1 MRFSSAEPAGGGG
14 AAEASK
20 PAIDPRLSKP
30 ARLKKQRTDLSGLT
44 REERLAKRRESL
56 CDGDS
61 WEDLHGTKEHPG
73 RDTPGR
79 RTKLKKK
86 TGEGDGSGKD
96 GAGGSGSGDAGE
108 VTQKV

>member
-1 MRFSSAEPAGGGG
+1 MSAAAGS
-14 AAEASK
+14 EFVTDDAS

-30 ARLKKQRTDLSGLT
+30 ARLTKQRTDLSMLT
-44 REERLAKRRESL
+44 REERLKKRRESL

-79 RTKLKKK
+79 GIKSKKK